1 MDDRNNDTG
10 NLDNDDIVQSDRS
23 ETTPHTVSHADSHT
37 TGEELGEAAG
47 GVSGVVAGAAI
58 GSLGGPAGTVIG
70 GIAGAIGGWWAGR
83 AVAEAAEGYSAEDDA
98 VYRSRYESSPD
109 RMADRDYESVSP
121 AYRLGHLAARN
132 PDYRGRPFTEVE
144 ADLRRGWNGVAEKT
158 YGAWDTVRAYAN
170 DAYDRSASSA
180 EQQRL
185 REEANNAANDD
196 ARRLDDTA
204 GLNLY

>member
-1 MDDRNNDTG
+1 MDDRNNDIDD
-10 NLDNDDIVQSDRS
+10 LDNDNTVQPDRPHAD
-23 ETTPHTVSHADSHT
+23 PHTTSHT

-58 GSLGGPAGTVIG
+58 GSLGGPVGTVIG

-83 AVAEAAEGYSAEDDA
+83 AVAEAAEGYSAGDDA
-98 VYRSRYESSPD
+98 VYRNHYENSPD
-109 RMADRDYESVSP
+109 RLADRDYESVSP
-121 AYRLGHLAARN
+121 AYRLGHLAAQN
-132 PDYRGRPFTEVE
+132 PDYRGRAFTDVE
-144 ADLRRGWNGVAEKT
+144 ADLRRGWNGIADKT
-158 YGAWDTVRAYAN
+158 YGDWESVRSFAS